1 MSARGSRGTWPRSPE
16 RQAAHPAFP
25 GDSASC
31 TFSRVRL
38 IALVKDL
45 EDPSCRYRVEGIRPH
60 IERAGHDLSVE
71 ALPRRGLERIRL
83 SRRLRIADAVI
94 LQRRLFPPWLLWL
107 VRRHARKLV
116 FDFDDAVYRHD
127 SFSGRGER
135 SAGRMR
141 RFRATIAASDAVT
154 AGNRFLAEQASRFTS
169 ADRVHIVP
177 TCVEPSL
184 YPISSQDDAAGVK
197 LVWIGS
203 TVMMRS
209 LEDASA
215 LLGTLGRAV
224 PGARLRVICD
234 AFPKLDGIEV
244 EAVPWCS
251 ASEAEELAGSHIG
264 ISHVP
269 DDEWSLGKCGLKV
282 LQYMAAGLPVVANP
296 VGVHAEMVVHGV
308 TGYLARTDAE
318 WTEAVRKLAGSTELR
333 RRMGLAGRRLVEE
346 RWSRK
351 TAGAAWRSILEGLAA
366 GARSP

>member
-1 MSARGSRGTWPRSPE
+1 M
-16 RQAAHPAFP
+16 
-25 GDSASC
+25 
-31 TFSRVRL
+31 RL

-45 EDPSCRYRVEGIRPH
+45 EDPSCRYRVEGLRPH
-60 IERAGHDLSVE
+60 IEQAGHDLSVE

-94 LQRRLFPPWLLWL
+94 LQRRLFPLWLLWL

-141 RFRATIAASDAVT
+141 RFRATIAASDAVM

-169 ADRVHIVP
+169 PDRVHIVP

-184 YPISSQDDAAGVK
+184 YSISSQDGDAGVK

-209 LEDASA
+209 LEEASA

-224 PGARLRVICD
+224 PGVRLRIIID
-234 AFPKLDGIEV
+234 GFPKLVWIDV
-244 EAVPWCS
+244 EAGPW
-251 ASEAEELAGSHIG
+251 
-264 ISHVP
+264 
-269 DDEWSLGKCGLKV
+269 
-282 LQYMAAGLPVVANP
+282 Y
-296 VGVHAEMVVHGV
+296 
-308 TGYLARTDAE
+308 
-318 WTEAVRKLAGSTELR
+318 
-333 RRMGLAGRRLVEE
+333 
-346 RWSRK
+346 
-351 TAGAAWRSILEGLAA
+351 
-366 GARSP
+366 